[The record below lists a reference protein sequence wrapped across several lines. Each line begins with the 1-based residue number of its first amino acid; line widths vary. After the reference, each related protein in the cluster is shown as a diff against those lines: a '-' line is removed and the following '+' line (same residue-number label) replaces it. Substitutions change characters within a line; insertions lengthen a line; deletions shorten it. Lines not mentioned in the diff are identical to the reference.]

1 MRLLEGYNYARDLAI
16 AAMRNFSYLRQSSS
30 TTSNS
35 SIVNVGDT
43 SGIVQG
49 MIVADYD
56 PSEFTDGK
64 LKMGASRPNY
74 LLFLITHVKRVI
86 DATTIE
92 LGQKQ
97 YSVSKKLV
105 SDRFDA
111 KDQILA
117 K

>member
-1 MRLLEGYNYARDLAI
+1 
-16 AAMRNFSYLRQSSS
+16 MRNFSYLRQSSS

-35 SIVNVGDT
+35 SIVDVGDT

-64 LKMGASRPNY
+64 LNAGASRPNSPAIPDNTY
-74 LLFLITHVKRVI
+74 VKRVI

-92 LGQKQ
+92 LGQKAVF
-97 YSVSKKLV
+97 SEKKLV
-105 SDRFDA
+105 SDRYGDA

-117 K
+117 NKNSSLLKHMTYGP